1 MRERVRDIVRERER
15 EGYSERERGREGESE
30 LVDKGSRVTDGQWE
44 EVRIQTDDRE
54 TGKPGQKKVR
64 DSNILT

>member
-1 MRERVRDIVRERER
+1 MRERER
-15 EGYSERERGREGESE
+15 ERE

-54 TGKPGQKKVR
+54 TGKPGQKKSPGFEHL
-64 DSNILT
+64 DLTLTRSSQAKRPFFQNQRK